1 MKTFKEFKKYIGYS
15 TEKKKVEQK
24 EITREDISENV
35 VDQLRKIAKS
45 KKLNLLK

>member
-15 TEKKKVEQK
+15 TEEKKVEQK

-35 VDQLRKIAKS
+35 VDQLRKIVKS
-45 KKLNLLK
+45 KKQ